1 MGRLGF
7 VHQATS
13 GTWMLIIALAG
24 PAKATESDY
33 AETGPYLGVGA
44 AFAWDNFDNL
54 GRLDPDMAY
63 GFNIWGGYRF
73 LSFLAAE
80 LQIEY
85 VNGFDAPYEIW
96 LNTFVPPL
104 LLARQEF
111 EGEAVT
117 FTGNLRAYL
126 PLGRFQ
132 PFVLAGVGL
141 GYVEF
146 SGVDR
151 FHRPSDTAFAARF
164 GGGFDFYL
172 TDALALQ
179 LASSYVL
186 QTGDLDGFDYMS
198 LIAGLQYRF

>member
-7 VHQATS
+7 VHQATIC
-13 GTWMLIIALAG
+13 TWMFIIALAS
-24 PAKATESDY
+24 PTQATEPDY
-33 AETGPYLGVGA
+33 AATGPYLGVGA
-44 AFAWDNFDNL
+44 AFAWDNFDNI

-63 GFNIWGGYRF
+63 GFNAWGGYRF
-73 LSFLAAE
+73 LSYLAAE

-85 VNGFDAPYEIW
+85 VNGFDDQAEIW
-96 LNTFVPPL
+96 IRDIFPSPL
-104 LLARQEF
+104 LLDRSDA

-117 FTGNLRAYL
+117 FTGNLKAYL

-146 SGVDR
+146 DLGRRKS
-151 FHRPSDTAFAARF
+151 SDTDFAARF
-164 GGGFDFYL
+164 GGGIDFYV
-172 TDALALQ
+172 TEALALQ
-179 LASSYVL
+179 ISSSYVL
-186 QTGDLDGFDYMS
+186 QTGDLNGFDYVS